1 MASLQFDANTQNKDV
16 GIVLTKTR
24 IVTMA
29 TADIELPEVAT
40 FLKVSVAGILLWY
53 FEDSKETNVI
63 LLEAGEFI
71 LTPATR
77 IVYQATID
85 GVPYTTS
92 PGQITWG
99 VTSGIIGGA
108 LAKNAQ

>member
-1 MASLQFDANTQNKDV
+1 MT
-16 GIVLTKTR
+16 
-24 IVTMA
+24 
-29 TADIELPEVAT
+29 
-40 FLKVSVAGILLWY
+40 VSVAGILLWY

-63 LLEAGEFI
+63 PLEAGEFI

-85 GVPYTTS
+85 GVPYTTV

-99 VTSGIIGGA
+99 ITAGTIGGA
-108 LAKNAQ
+108 LVKNAQ